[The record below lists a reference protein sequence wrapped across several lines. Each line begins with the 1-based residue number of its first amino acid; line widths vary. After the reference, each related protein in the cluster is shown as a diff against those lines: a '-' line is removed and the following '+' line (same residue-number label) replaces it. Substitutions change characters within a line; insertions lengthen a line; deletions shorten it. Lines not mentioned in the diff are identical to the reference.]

1 MIDVMKIKEV
11 HMIQIILCLV
21 FYYSQIREVLWKRDD
36 LKFEIGSAWNCSRVR
51 MKFKPRQTPRGT
63 EFNSR
68 TSIFTPSFNK
78 SLSDYIK

>member
-63 EFNSR
+63 EFITQGHRSLLR
-68 TSIFTPSFNK
+68 LSIK
-78 SLSDYIK
+78 VLVII